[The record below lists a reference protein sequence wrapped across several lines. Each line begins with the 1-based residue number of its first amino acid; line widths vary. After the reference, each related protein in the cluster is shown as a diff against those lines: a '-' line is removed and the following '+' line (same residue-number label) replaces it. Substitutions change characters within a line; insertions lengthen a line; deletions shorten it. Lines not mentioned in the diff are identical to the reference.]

1 MANLPLSVSQNIL
14 LTVNEQYTNWP
25 WQAAKTGMNL
35 LKCQQNPPCFEV
47 NGTQNS
53 FLQDRCGRCS
63 GSGWNRMR
71 NKKITVTLS
80 ETEAN
85 RLERLATHR
94 KVSLNEIVRESL
106 ALNDAITDLLKDDG
120 KLFARTKQD
129 DVREL
134 LLVR

>member
-1 MANLPLSVSQNIL
+1 
-14 LTVNEQYTNWP
+14 
-25 WQAAKTGMNL
+25 
-35 LKCQQNPPCFEV
+35 
-47 NGTQNS
+47 
-53 FLQDRCGRCS
+53 
-63 GSGWNRMR
+63 MR

-80 ETEAN
+80 ESEAN